1 MYTKGMNITLIKMI
15 KKITALLVTAAFILL
30 MVPSLQVSSFA
41 APDTTYSG
49 TENEKIVYN
58 FLMNDLELNDAAAA
72 GILANL
78 YSESS
83 YNPNA
88 EHTEADG
95 SISYGLCQWNK
106 SRFTALKDYCSD
118 NGYDYTTLN
127 GQLYFLKYE
136 LEGSESKAYEKV
148 KNVSNTADGAYLA
161 GYNWAAYFE
170 RCASVYYERRACL
183 SRDSYWPIYGI
194 ASKVMTARGINYP
207 ITLSG
212 GSHYSLYGSV
222 ESPNILTKAEV
233 SIKDSSGNVMF
244 SYNTSGKRYIDIN
257 QNADSKMLFNKLTDG
272 SYYYCVY
279 AEDSC
284 GFVLDFTR
292 KFTVGSEDTKTQT
305 LSTQEAEHNHD
316 NVFGYSW
323 DKGTVII
330 EPTVEEDGLILY
342 TCYCGV
348 SKTESIPKLI
358 SSFIITYDANG
369 GDEAPEAQGKAKDT
383 DIILSS
389 TIPVREGY
397 VFLGWSENKSA
408 EKAEY
413 MAGDV
418 YSKNADAVL
427 YAVWSEEVISVK
439 KITLSS
445 VNTSLFEGESLK
457 LEAQI
462 FPDNAANKN
471 VVWTSS
477 DPDIAS
483 VDTEGNVTGIKAGT
497 SVITVSAEDGKG
509 SYASCYINVAGSD
522 WSVGDV
528 NGDGD
533 VNSKDL
539 ARLMKYLAGIDIN
552 ALFPD
557 VNGDG
562 NENVKDLAR
571 LMKIIAGVI

>member
-1 MYTKGMNITLIKMI
+1 MKGMNITIIKML

-30 MVPSLQVSSFA
+30 MIPSLQVTSFA
-41 APDTTYSG
+41 VPDTTYTG
-49 TENEKIVYN
+49 TENEKTVYN
-58 FLMNDLELNDAAAA
+58 FLMNVLKVNDAAAA

-78 YSESS
+78 YSESA
-83 YNPNA
+83 YNPKA
-88 EHTEADG
+88 EHIEADG
-95 SISYGLCQWNK
+95 SLSYGLCQWNK
-106 SRFTALKDYCSD
+106 TRLTALKDFCSA

-136 LEGSESKAYEKV
+136 LEGSEAKAYEKV

-170 RCASVYYERRACL
+170 RCASIYYESRACL

-194 ASKVMTARGINYP
+194 APKVMTARGINYP

-222 ESPNILTKAEV
+222 ESPNVLTKAEV
-233 SIKDSSGNVMF
+233 SIKDASGNVMF
-244 SYNTSGKRYIDIN
+244 SYTASGKKYIDIN

-272 SYYYCVY
+272 TYYYCVY

-284 GFVLDFTR
+284 GFVLDFNR
-292 KFTVGSEDTKTQT
+292 EFTVGSTETQTQT
-305 LSTQEAEHNHD
+305 LSSQEAEHNH
-316 NVFGYSW
+316 NNLLGYSW

-330 EPTVEEDGLILY
+330 EPTVEEDGLMLY

-348 SKTESIPKLI
+348 SRTEAIPKLI
-358 SSFIITYDANG
+358 SSFTVTYDANG
-369 GDEAPEAQGKAKDT
+369 GAEAPETQGKAIDT
-383 DIILSS
+383 DIFLSS
-389 TIPVREGY
+389 TIPLREGY

-408 EKAEY
+408 EEAEY
-413 MAGDV
+413 LAGDI

-427 YAVWSEEVISVK
+427 YAVWREEVISVK
-439 KITLSS
+439 EITLSA
-445 VNTSLFEGESLK
+445 VNISLFEGEAVK
-457 LEAQI
+457 LEAEV

-477 DPDIAS
+477 DPDIAA
-483 VDTEGNVTGIKAGT
+483 VDTEGNVTGVKAGT
-497 SVITVSAEDGKG
+497 AVVTASAEDGKG

-522 WSVGDV
+522 WVIGDL

-533 VNSKDL
+533 VNSKDMV
-539 ARLMKYLAGIDIN
+539 RMMKYLAGIDVNIF
-552 ALFPD
+552 FPD

-562 NENVKDLAR
+562 NENVIDLSR

>member
-15 KKITALLVTAAFILL
+15 KKITVLLVTAAFILL

-58 FLMNDLELNDAAAA
+58 FLMNDLKLNDAAAA

-106 SRFTALKDYCSD
+106 SRFTALKDFCSA

-207 ITLSG
+207 ITLPG

-257 QNADSKMLFNKLTDG
+257 QNADSKMLVNKLTDG

-284 GFVLDFTR
+284 GFVLDITR

-316 NVFGYSW
+316 NVLGYSW

-348 SKTESIPKLI
+348 SKTESIPKLV
-358 SSFIITYDANG
+358 SSFTITYDANG

-497 SVITVSAEDGKG
+497 AVITASAEDGKG